1 MLLGCLNLSVVTRL
15 KKIPLLIVFC
25 LATPLA
31 GALSN
36 PSPGDNTKENDAN
49 TGQEFFNSLPKKL
62 RFLAGYSVID
72 SIQKHAKGIEQNSN
86 QSRAKREG
94 KNKQTLQNL
103 LNAFYK
109 QNNIHKDPGWLE
121 ISGWKKNLIPY
132 FNGRT
137 WRSQNQD
144 PRGFSSSRGL
154 LSPKD
159 DFTEFGKAFFMT
171 ENSTVENSIKC
182 RLPEKYQ
189 YFKKHFPE
197 YKAYLDHTNI
207 RCQPVS
213 DGFLND
219 LAFIDPITG
228 NALDI
233 GPVDAST
240 VSGFELLYATPGVG
254 DPAEIAGHIVLR
266 IRLDNNPESKNLSIE
281 NPNDVV
287 VSFLANTSDATI
299 IDASST
305 KNVPQ
310 RLECDKSWLGLD
322 FKQEDNFDAY
332 DSISQ
337 ALKGLSG
344 GFLTTMDR
352 QTLAQTVHHYTVYQD
367 RNLVRYRLNITE
379 QQKISLLNRLYAA
392 KKNYN
397 GRYFF
402 FKENCGSVLYRVVG
416 EGIGN
421 EKIADFDPIVTP
433 PNALLTQLVREGVAS
448 RVYPSFLSYRQKG
461 YVSQEL
467 LKRRY
472 ENMSKKYP
480 HIPWP
485 QQKKLFSEKDKKR
498 SNFFKALGDIAE
510 QHPHLHN
517 SIYHFASIG
526 QEAEQAYAYNEIE
539 CRNITSQATSSI
551 RHLQKK
557 IINKG
562 DQYQYSLRTQNLI
575 DNYQSEQ
582 EYINNQ
588 TGFDHTALLNVSV
601 SLGRLTHVVQENPGQ
616 KKTEQKELSTL
627 HLNGALHSQNM
638 GDRAKMGM
646 QRATSI
652 VFGQADLVFSQASST
667 LEQWQFTGL
676 HIRKFKER
684 LNTVPPITSPDFR
697 LGIGLTA
704 LDISR
709 NKHQQSLQAQ
719 LVGAELLANVAAS
732 RLYSRHLFISLGV
745 SLDSR
750 WQNQQLT
757 RPSIDDSHVRVAI
770 PLELN
775 GLWSFDEQRRWQ
787 MRFKV
792 GKYSGFGDGKYDQQ
806 YAASVS
812 LNGRVGEVFE
822 RELIFTAS
830 SEYLEMANDGFDK
843 YAYRVHQ
850 LGLTVNPW

>member
-1 MLLGCLNLSVVTRL
+1 ML
-15 KKIPLLIVFC
+15 C

-31 GALSN
+31 WALDK
-36 PSPGDNTKENDAN
+36 PLPGGHAVDVETETYPN
-49 TGQEFFNSLPKKL
+49 TGQAFFNTLPKKL
-62 RFLAGYSVID
+62 RLLASNAVIVNT
-72 SIQKHAKGIEQNSN
+72 QKQAGDVEQQSNQPWAKG
-86 QSRAKREG
+86 AA
-94 KNKQTLQNL
+94 KNKQALRNL
-103 LNAFYK
+103 LNTYFK
-109 QNNIHKDPGWLE
+109 QNNIHKDPSWLKL
-121 ISGWKKNLIPY
+121 SGWKKTAIPN
-132 FNGRT
+132 FSGRT

-144 PRGFSSSRGL
+144 PRGFASSRGL
-154 LSPKD
+154 LSPKH
-159 DFTEFGKAFFMT
+159 DFLEFGKAFFIT

-197 YKAYLDHTNI
+197 YKAYLDHPNI
-207 RCQPVS
+207 SCQPVS

-228 NALDI
+228 NALEI
-233 GPVDAST
+233 GPIDAST
-240 VSGFELLYATPGVG
+240 VTGFELLYATPGVG

-266 IRLDNNPESKNLSIE
+266 ILLSNNPEAKNLGIE

-287 VSFLANTSDATI
+287 VSFLANTSDASILDTT
-299 IDASST
+299 SKKTS
-305 KNVPQ
+305 PQ
-310 RLECDKSWLGLD
+310 RLECEKSWLGLD
-322 FKQEDNFDAY
+322 FKQEDKFDAY

-367 RNLVRYRLNITE
+367 RNLVRYRLNINE
-379 QQKISLLNRLYAA
+379 QQKVALLNRLYAA

-402 FKENCGSVLYRVVG
+402 FKENCGSILYRVVG

-421 EKIADFDPIVTP
+421 EKIAGFDPIVTP
-433 PNALLTQLVREGVAS
+433 PNALLTRLVREGVAS
-448 RVYPSFLSYRQKG
+448 RVYPAFLSYRQEG

-467 LKRRY
+467 LQRRY
-472 ENMSKKYP
+472 KSLAREYP
-480 HIPWP
+480 NIPWP
-485 QQKKLFSEKDKKR
+485 NKNKLFSDKDKKR
-498 SNFFKALGDIAE
+498 SNFFKSLGDIAE
-510 QHPHLHN
+510 QNPSLHE

-526 QEAEQAYAYNEIE
+526 QEAEQAYAFNEIE
-539 CRNITSQATSSI
+539 CRNITSQTTASI
-551 RHLQKK
+551 RQLQKN
-557 IINKG
+557 IINNA
-562 DQYQYSLRTQNLI
+562 DNSQYSLRTQSLV

-588 TGFDHTALLNVSV
+588 TGFDHTALLNFSM
-601 SLGRLTHVVQENPGQ
+601 SLGELTHVEQESLGQENS
-616 KKTEQKELSTL
+616 EQENFEQEKLTTLRLS
-627 HLNGALHSQNM
+627 GALHSQEM

-652 VFGQADLVFSQASST
+652 VFAQADLLFSQQSSK

-704 LDISR
+704 LNISGI
-709 NKHQQSLQAQ
+709 KHQQTLQVR
-719 LVGAELLANVAAS
+719 LIGAELLANIAAS
-732 RLYSRHLFISLGV
+732 RLYSRHLFVSLGV

-750 WQNQQLT
+750 WQNHQLSS
-757 RPSIDDSHVRVAI
+757 PSMGDAHVRAAI

-775 GLWSFDEQRRWQ
+775 GLWSFDEKRRWQ
-787 MRFKV
+787 MRFKA
-792 GKYSGFGDGKYDQQ
+792 GKRSGFGDGKHDQQ
-806 YAASVS
+806 YAASLS
-812 LNGRVGEVFE
+812 LSGRIGEVFE
-822 RELIFTAS
+822 RELVLSAS
-830 SEYLEMANDGFDK
+830 SEYLKASNDGFDE
-843 YAYRVHQ
+843 YAYRIYQ